1 MEKAKI
7 IFNDLSELDVE
18 VNGDCYIVDSKPTFP
33 TDLTN
38 ITIKMEQEKH
48 YDNAILVECASI
60 DKRYWFTFNEKSQS
74 EIKDEELDN
83 TINDLIIAIL
93 EG

>member
-1 MEKAKI
+1 MEKI
-7 IFNDLSELDVE
+7 IFNDLSELNVE
-18 VNGDCYIVDSKPTFP
+18 ANGNCYIVDSKPSFP

-38 ITIKMEQEKH
+38 ITIKGEQEKH
-48 YDNAILVECASI
+48 YDNAILVECASV
-60 DKRYWFTFNEKSQS
+60 DKRYWFTFIEKSKS
-74 EIKDEELDN
+74 EIKSEELDN